1 MEIKRIAVGMHQA
14 NCYVVSTDDDVF
26 IIDPGARGDRI
37 KTYLDPQRSV
47 TAILLTHGHFDHIG
61 AVDFLAYELKCPV
74 YIHEEDIDM
83 ITHPDSMFP
92 AAKNIRVD
100 SEMTLFKEGHQRIG
114 STDFNVLFTPGH
126 TKGSVLLILG
136 ENLFSGDVLF
146 LGSIGRTDLDG
157 GSDREMKSSLRLI
170 KTLDKKLIVHPGHGL
185 PTTLENELKT
195 NPYLKF

>member
-37 KTYLDPQRSV
+37 KTYLDPQRRV

-61 AVDFLAYELKCPV
+61 AVDFLARDFNCPV
-74 YIHEEDIDM
+74 YIHEEDVDM
-83 ITHPDSMFP
+83 VTHPDSMFP

-100 SEMTLFKEGHQRIG
+100 SELTLFKEGHQRIG
-114 STDFNVLFTPGH
+114 STDFNVIFTPGH

-157 GSDREMKSSLRLI
+157 GSDREMKASLRLI

>member
-37 KTYLDPQRSV
+37 KTYLDPQRNV

-61 AVDFLAYELKCPV
+61 AVDFLANEFKCPV
-74 YIHEEDIDM
+74 YIHEDDVDM
-83 ITHPDSMFP
+83 VTHPDSMFP

-100 SEMTLFKEGHQRIG
+100 SELTLFKEGHQRIG

-126 TKGSVLLILG
+126 TKGSVLLILE

-157 GSDREMKSSLRLI
+157 GSDREMKASLRLI

>member
-37 KTYLDPQRSV
+37 KTYLDPLRRV

-61 AVDFLAYELKCPV
+61 AVDFLANELKCPV
-74 YIHEEDIDM
+74 YIHEEDMDM
-83 ITHPDSMFP
+83 VTHPDSMFP

-100 SEMTLFKEGHQRIG
+100 SELTLFKEGHQRIG

-146 LGSIGRTDLDG
+146 LGSVGRTDLDG
-157 GSDREMKSSLRLI
+157 GSDREMKASLRLI

>member
-37 KTYLDPQRSV
+37 KTYLDPQRRV

-61 AVDFLAYELKCPV
+61 AVDFLANELKCPV
-74 YIHEEDIDM
+74 YIHEEDMDLV
-83 ITHPDSMFP
+83 THPDSMFP

-100 SEMTLFKEGHQRIG
+100 SELTLFKEGHQRIG

-146 LGSIGRTDLDG
+146 LGSVGRTDLDG

-170 KTLDKKLIVHPGHGL
+170 KTLDKKLIVLPGHGL

>member
-83 ITHPDSMFP
+83 VTHPDSMFP

-100 SEMTLFKEGHQRIG
+100 SELTLFKEGHQRIG

-126 TKGSVLLILG
+126 TKGSVLLIFG